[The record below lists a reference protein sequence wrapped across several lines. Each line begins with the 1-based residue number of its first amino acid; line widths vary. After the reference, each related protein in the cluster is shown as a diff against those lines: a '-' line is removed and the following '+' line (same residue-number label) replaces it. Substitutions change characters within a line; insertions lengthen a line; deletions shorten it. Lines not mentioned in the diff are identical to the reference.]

1 MNKKSLLIIDDDTF
15 IRDIIKNALDKDYR
29 IIEASSYSDVV
40 KLHSELIDLA
50 IIDYILPDRDGFE
63 VLRLLRDKEQSLP
76 AIIITGHSDESMVIE
91 AIRKDVADYIK
102 KPLSLTYLKKRL
114 ATIFSDEP
122 PSEDFDLSSDKG
134 YLFNAIAKY
143 IEKNY
148 TNDLTLDE
156 VARMACMSRFSFCRA
171 FKGENGRTF
180 ISYLNSVRIKNAA
193 KLLRS
198 SQHSI
203 TEIALS
209 VGYRNLGHFNRVFK
223 AVHKMTPRVYRRKV
237 IDGRQCNIL
246 QAAETISQDS
256 SYD

>member
-1 MNKKSLLIIDDDTF
+1 MIDDDTL
-15 IRDIIKNALDKDYR
+15 IRDIIRNALDKDYR
-29 IIEASSYSDVV
+29 IIEVSSHSNVV
-40 KLHSELIDLA
+40 KLHSELIELA
-50 IIDYILPDRDGFE
+50 AVEYILPDRDGFE

-91 AIRKDVADYIK
+91 AIRKDVADHTK
-102 KPLSLTYLKKRL
+102 KPLSLTHLKKKL

-122 PSEDFDLSSDKG
+122 PSEDFDLSSNKG

-143 IEKNY
+143 IENNY
-148 TNDLTLDE
+148 TNDLTLDK
-156 VARMACMSRFSFCRA
+156 VARMARMSRFSFCRA
-171 FKGENGRTF
+171 FRVENGRTF

-193 KLLRS
+193 KLLRT

-223 AVHKMTPRVYRRKV
+223 AVYKMTPRVYRRNV
-237 IDGRQCNIL
+237 IDSCQCNIL
-246 QAAETISQDS
+246 QAAEIISQDS